1 MSKFACRLIL
11 PLLLVVPGLAASQGF
26 TWPSASPPCNSTL
39 QACVDGALV
48 GGAIDIDSDAPTS
61 IVAPGQ
67 TELVIGKALALR
79 AAPGRVPRF
88 PAGIGIH
95 VNFTSAYDVDVEGL
109 VLGGGAGLQ
118 ATATNASGTAR
129 LGVRRMRFEHR
140 GVAGFGVEATQ
151 NGTGTLE
158 LDIDDNR
165 YLRTGGAG
173 NFFFAVAEAGRI
185 SGRVRYN
192 RVDVPDG
199 GSSAYGIAAI
209 AAANGTFDLSI
220 HANQIRGAFVV
231 GAICGI
237 SGHETPVKLTT
248 PRLRAA
254 SNVVV
259 GAPRRSG
266 VGVCAYSGTVPIEAE
281 VSNNTLLQLG
291 LGMVFG
297 PRPFSTPPAPEPV
310 TGYFANNL
318 VAYNTTGA
326 TRFAVAAGVSNSHNL
341 FFGNG
346 SNGTGFTAG
355 TGTLFTNPLLTS
367 QEVPYLGAGSPAI
380 DAGTPDAVPAPAVL
394 PRLDADGHRRSKGST
409 VDIGAF
415 ESGDAWFPAVAQAGS
430 INNNWFPLVHPSTF
444 GNSFAR
450 VFATPNFGLAGV
462 ENNRPHGVWWIGAST
477 LMSIFNQDETPMPV
491 GAGYNVLVPA
501 PVTPLGTGPARD
513 ANVFVVR
520 AAGSTSSVQLDD
532 SSTNDRRD
540 AVIVLTQNWNPQDPP
555 ASAGVYN
562 NHTPT
567 LRIFADLRWRIANAS
582 DALLPAGAAFNVHA
596 QPPSPSAFV
605 VDVGGRSGTVPFT
618 HPLLDDAPCAV
629 IQATPVFADANA
641 RWDLSY
647 SNALGR
653 WTIFRAAPG
662 PWGSNTRFNLLFSP
676 RQVFECAGPLFRD
689 GFEP

>member
-1 MSKFACRLIL
+1 MPNFAFRLYL
-11 PLLLVVPGLAASQGF
+11 SVLLIAPGPAYAQGF
-26 TWPSASPPCNSTL
+26 IWPSASAPCNGTL
-39 QACVDGALV
+39 QACVDGAIA
-48 GGAIDIDSDAPTS
+48 GGRIDVDTDAPTNV
-61 IVAPGQ
+61 VAPGQ
-67 TELVIGKALALR
+67 AALVIGKALLLR
-79 AAPGRVPRF
+79 AAPGRMPRF
-88 PAGIGIH
+88 PGGLGIQ
-95 VNFTSAYDVDVEGL
+95 VNFTGAYDVDVEGL
-109 VLGGGAGLQ
+109 VLGGGGALT
-118 ATATNASGTAR
+118 ATATNATGIAR

-151 NGTGTLE
+151 NGAGTLE

-173 NFFFAVAEAGRI
+173 NFFFAVAEAGRV

-192 RVDVPDG
+192 RVEVPDG

-209 AAANGTFDLSI
+209 AAASGTFDLAI
-220 HANQIRGAFVV
+220 HANQVRGAFVI

-237 SGHETPVKLTT
+237 SGHDTPVKLAT

-254 SNVVV
+254 SNVVI

-291 LGMVFG
+291 LGMAFG
-297 PRPFSTPPAPEPV
+297 PRPFSPPPSPATV

-318 VAYNTTGA
+318 VAYNTTGV
-326 TRFAVAAGVSNSHNL
+326 TQLAVASAVQNSHNL

-346 SNGTGFTAG
+346 SNGSGFASG

-367 QEVPYLGAGSPAI
+367 MEVPYPGVGSPAI
-380 DAGTPDAVPAPAVL
+380 DAGTPDAVPVPTAL
-394 PRLDADGHRRSKGST
+394 PRLDADGHRRSKGPS

-415 ESGDAWFPAVAQAGS
+415 ESGDAWFPAVARAGS
-430 INNNWFPLVHPSTF
+430 INANWFPLAHPSTF
-444 GNSFAR
+444 GNSVAR
-450 VFATPNFGLAGV
+450 VFATPNFSLGNV
-462 ENNRPHGVWWIGAST
+462 ENSRPHGVWWVSGPNVMAV
-477 LMSIFNQDETPMPV
+477 FNQDQSAMPV

-501 PVTPLGTGPARD
+501 PVTPLGVGPARD

-520 AAGSTSSVQLDD
+520 ATGSTSSVQIDD
-532 SSTNDRRD
+532 SSTNDRPD
-540 AVIVLTQNWNPQDPP
+540 AIIVLTQNWNPQDAP

-562 NHTPT
+562 DHVPT
-567 LRIFADLRWRIANAS
+567 LRIFADERWRIANAD

-605 VDVGGRSGTVPFT
+605 VDIGGRSGAVPIS
-618 HPLLDDAPCAV
+618 HPLLDGVPCAV

-647 SNALGR
+647 SAGLGR
-653 WTIFRAAPG
+653 WVIFRAAPG
-662 PWGSNTRFNLLFSP
+662 PWGPNTRFNLLFSP